1 MRIEYH
7 RTLLG
12 DRVRNAAFHAA
23 LRQAI
28 VKGKS
33 TVADIGAGTGFL
45 GFLAAKL
52 GAARVDLYEAAEI
65 AEVARKLLKHN
76 RLTRCR
82 IAQVH
87 STEVTEPD
95 RVDVI
100 VCETL
105 GNYPFEENIIATLND
120 ARARFLEPGGTIIP
134 RGLVQFVAPVTAER
148 YWREL
153 SVWDEVG
160 YGLDLAPA
168 KAMSLNNIYVRW
180 FEPGDL
186 LDGGGAAA
194 AWDEISFERRNK
206 TTRSGDGLLAHEPAR
221 DDLRPGTV
229 VAGGAGAWRHALDR
243 AARSAHA
250 LGAALPA
257 GARPDPRG
265 GRTDVRRK
273 PAVDDLLRARHQRDL
288 DADRRR
294 QGRPRAGAA
303 GARPRAGVPAVSS
316 VISARGSFPQARSA
330 PAGNQRR
337 TATVKIWEIP
347 ARRCAWRG

>member
-76 RLTRCR
+76 RLTKCR

-95 RVDVI
+95 RVDVV

-120 ARARFLEPGGTIIP
+120 ARARFLEPGGGVIP
-134 RGLVQFVAPVTAER
+134 HSVEQFVVPVVGER
-148 YWREL
+148 HYRKL
-153 SVWDEVG
+153 ARWDEVG
-160 YGLDLAPA
+160 YGLDFAPA
-168 KAMSLNNIYVRW
+168 KLMTLNNIYVRW
-180 FEPGDL
+180 FEAADL
-186 LDGGGAAA
+186 LEGGAAA
-194 AWDEISFERRNK
+194 KAWDQVVFDRRNK
-206 TTRSGDGLLAHEPAR
+206 TTRSGEASWRMNRPTAVYGLALWWRAELVSGVDLATGPLDPRTHWEQLYLPALSPIEVAAGQTLSAR
-221 DDLRPGTV
+221 LRSTTSYERGTNVTWTLAVTDASGREV
-229 VAGGAGAWRHALDR
+229 VRQALD
-243 AARSAHA
+243 
-250 LGAALPA
+250 LEKGYLP
-257 GARPDPRG
+257 
-265 GRTDVRRK
+265 
-273 PAVDDLLRARHQRDL
+273 
-288 DADRRR
+288 
-294 QGRPRAGAA
+294 
-303 GARPRAGVPAVSS
+303 
-316 VISARGSFPQARSA
+316 
-330 PAGNQRR
+330 
-337 TATVKIWEIP
+337 
-347 ARRCAWRG
+347 